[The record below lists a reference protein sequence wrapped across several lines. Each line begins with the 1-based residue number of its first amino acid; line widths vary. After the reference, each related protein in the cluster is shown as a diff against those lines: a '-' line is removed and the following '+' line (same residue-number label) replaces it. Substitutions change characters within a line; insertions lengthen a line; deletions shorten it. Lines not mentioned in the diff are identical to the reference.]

1 METKL
6 IERFATGKKSG
17 KFDHNVAARNQ
28 VNLIRYADDFIITGR
43 TKELLENEVKP
54 LVEAFLKERGLTLSE
69 EKTKVTHI
77 EEGFD
82 FLGWNIRKYDGILLT
97 KPSKKNVKAF
107 LGKIREVVK
116 ANDMAKQE
124 NLIGLLNPMIRGWA
138 NYHQGAVAK
147 ETFAKVDHEIW
158 RIIWKWA
165 TRRHPNKGTKW
176 VKDRY
181 FIRIGSRDWIFVATT
196 KDKDGKPQRRTL
208 IKASDT
214 KIMRHIKIKGE
225 ANPFDPAQESYFESR
240 LGWKMDNNLKGK
252 TKLLRLW
259 WRQDKECPHCQE
271 KITKET
277 GWNIHHILPKAQ
289 GGKDNISN
297 LMLLHPN
304 CHRQIHSQ
312 KLEVVK
318 PAPVKGGLDEA

>member
-1 METKL
+1 MQVSRSAPKGGLSAACWKAKNEGHL
-6 IERFATGKKSG
+6 I
-17 KFDHNVAARNQ
+17 
-28 VNLIRYADDFIITGR
+28 
-43 TKELLENEVKP
+43 
-54 LVEAFLKERGLTLSE
+54 
-69 EKTKVTHI
+69 
-77 EEGFD
+77 
-82 FLGWNIRKYDGILLT
+82 
-97 KPSKKNVKAF
+97 
-107 LGKIREVVK
+107 
-116 ANDMAKQE
+116 
-124 NLIGLLNPMIRGWA
+124 
-138 NYHQGAVAK
+138 
-147 ETFAKVDHEIW
+147 DHEIW